1 MLNFEQINILG
12 NILNTPYGQGLS
24 YNCTATMQGELLL
37 IMYSTF
43 ANLASEQAMSSQI
56 PRISVESTERMAA
69 LIKMVKAKFKEKAG
83 TSLKLT
89 EELNNDSVEVVQSTP
104 LNPRRVILYRRK
116 AVFKVG

>member
-12 NILNTPYGQGLS
+12 NILNTPYGHGLS

-43 ANLASEQAMSSQI
+43 ANLASERAMSSQI
-56 PRISVESTERMAA
+56 PRVAEESNARIAQ
-69 LIKMVKAKFKEKAG
+69 LIKDVKAKFKEKAG
-83 TSLKLT
+83 TTLKIA
-89 EELNNDSVEVVQSTP
+89 EELNNDSVEMVQSTP

-116 AVFKVG
+116 VVFKVG